1 MPPGSRWR
9 TWLFT
14 PVDGASLAVFRI
26 GFGALM
32 LFEMQAYLFS
42 GDVYW
47 QYIAPTFH
55 FTYPGFHWVK
65 PWPGWGMYAHFWVLA
80 ALAICVM
87 VGWQYRLATVLFF
100 VGWTYVFLLEATQ
113 YLNHFYLICLFS
125 LLLIFL
131 PAHRVWSVDA
141 WRRPGSPFIPA
152 WCYGLLRAQ
161 IGLVYFYAGVAKI
174 NPDWLRGEPLRM
186 WLADLSHRPVVG
198 PLLREEWLVML
209 FSYGGLL
216 LDLFIAPL
224 LLWRRTRFAALV
236 LVSLFH
242 LTNATV
248 FGIGIFPWLMLM
260 TTGLFFEG
268 DWPRRLVRRAVPAAP
283 RQPFPYSAGVV
294 RWAGAYLAIQI
305 LLPLRHFA
313 YPGEVSWTE
322 EGHRFSWHMKLRTKE
337 ATAVFWA
344 TDRDTGRTWRV
355 NPEEYL
361 LQRQFSRMSTRPDL
375 IRQFARHIANEQ
387 RRFGRSNVAVRAE
400 VKASLNGRPPQWLI
414 DPNVNLVTQQW
425 DWRPA
430 TWIVPLRDN
439 PAADPQP

>member
-1 MPPGSRWR
+1 M
-9 TWLFT
+9 
-14 PVDGASLAVFRI
+14 DGASLAVFRI
-26 GFGALM
+26 CFGGIM
-32 LFEMQAYLFS
+32 LFEMLAYLYS

-55 FTYPGFHWVK
+55 FTYPGFSWVK
-65 PWPGWGMYAHFWVLA
+65 PWPGWGMYAHFWALAVLA
-80 ALAICVM
+80 TCVM
-87 VGWQYRLATVLFF
+87 VGLWYRVTAALFF

-125 LLLIFL
+125 LLLIFI

-141 WRRPGSPFIPA
+141 RRRPGSAFVPA
-152 WCYGLLRAQ
+152 WGLWLLRAQ
-161 IGLVYFYAGVAKI
+161 LGLVHFYAGVAKI

-186 WLADLSHRPVVG
+186 WLADLSHRPIFG

-216 LDLFIAPL
+216 LDLLITPF
-224 LLWRRTRFAALV
+224 LLWRKTRLAAFG

-248 FGIGIFPWLMLM
+248 FGIGIFPWLMLA
-260 TTGLFFEG
+260 TTFLFFDA
-268 DWPRRLVRRAVPAAP
+268 DWPRRVFRQPTPVAP
-283 RQPFPYSAGVV
+283 REALPYSARVV
-294 RWAGAYLAIQI
+294 RWAAVYLAIQV

-322 EGHRFSWHMKLRTKE
+322 EGHRFAWHMKLRTKD

-344 TDRDTGRTWRV
+344 TDRANGRTWQV
-355 NPEEYL
+355 NPGDYL
-361 LQRQFSRMSTRPDL
+361 LERQFTRMSTRPDL
-375 IRQFARHIANEQ
+375 ILQFAKHVAHEQ
-387 RRFGRSNVAVRAE
+387 RRLGRRDVAVRAE
-400 VKASLNGRPPQWLI
+400 VVASLNGRPPQLLI
-414 DPNVNLVTQQW
+414 DPNVNLVAQQW

-430 TWIVPLRDN
+430 TWVMPLRD
-439 PAADPQP
+439 